1 MRAKAHSSERVI
13 YAARK
18 RAMNEKENAMGKCFI
33 VGSDGSGSDAFES
46 FSRAV
51 DMLLC
56 IVADVKIHL
65 AGGSVSYWIE
75 GADGVPLT
83 EKLPERR
90 DQEPQ
95 ITVVCGDPPRAS
107 QRASHISPVS
117 IAGSASQEIAAAA
130 AEAVSTEIEQEIA
143 VLSERMRFAQKYS
156 AAKGWKFANLK
167 GEQMLEI
174 RDQEGWRTPALPAA
188 NAA

>member
-1 MRAKAHSSERVI
+1 MLAIGPSRRFRRVWTTLRRMRAKAHSSERVI

-95 ITVVCGDPPRAS
+95 IAVANFVRGLRGLKKLGVRGDPS
-107 QRASHISPVS
+107 
-117 IAGSASQEIAAAA
+117 
-130 AEAVSTEIEQEIA
+130 
-143 VLSERMRFAQKYS
+143 
-156 AAKGWKFANLK
+156 
-167 GEQMLEI
+167 
-174 RDQEGWRTPALPAA
+174 
-188 NAA
+188 